1 MANVVP
7 LNNHAHRALCV
18 QAGAAARYGDNQR
31 FVPVIV
37 GEFPHLAVHY
47 PILLTKDQDTGAF
60 FIGAMLGFDEGENLF
75 LDARGMESYRPLN
88 LQRGP
93 FFTAGNEI
101 AVDLDSPRIDESGK
115 PLFTETGEP
124 TQYLQSIMA
133 LFRDLKPGLEVTRTF
148 VQTLIGLKLIEPIDI
163 DLAFDAG
170 RKRNLTGLK
179 LIEPIDIDLAFDDG
193 SQRNLTGLYTINQNA
208 LRALPDAGVIDLFRR
223 DYLQAIYLMI
233 ASLKQVP
240 VLARR
245 KNNALL
251 KASAALAGA

>member
-1 MANVVP
+1 MPNIAI
-7 LNNHAHRALCV
+7 LNNQAHRTLRV
-18 QAGAAARYGDNQR
+18 QASAAARYGDNQR

-37 GEFPHLAVHY
+37 GEFAHLAVHY

-75 LDARGMESYRPLN
+75 LDGRGMESYRPLN

-93 FFTAGNEI
+93 FFTAGSEVAI
-101 AVDLDSPRIDESGK
+101 DLDSPRIDEGGRA
-115 PLFTETGEP
+115 LFTETGEP
-124 TQYLQSIMA
+124 SQYLQSIMA
-133 LFRDLKPGLEVTRTF
+133 LFRDLVPGLEVTKTF
-148 VQTLIGLKLIEPIDI
+148 VQTLVS
-163 DLAFDAG
+163 
-170 RKRNLTGLK
+170 LK

-193 SQRNLTGLYTINQNA
+193 SRRNLTGLYTINQNA
-208 LRALPDAGVIDLFRR
+208 LRALPDASVIDLFRR

-251 KASAALAGA
+251 KASATLAGA

>member
-1 MANVVP
+1 MPNIAL
-7 LNNHAHRALCV
+7 LNNQTHRTLRV
-18 QAGAAARYGDNQR
+18 QSGAAVRYGDNQR
-31 FVPVIV
+31 FIPVIV

-47 PILLTKDQDTGAF
+47 PILLTKDQETGAF

-101 AVDLDSPRIDESGK
+101 AIDLDSARIDEGGR

-133 LFRDLKPGLEVTRTF
+133 LFRDLRPGLDVTKTF
-148 VQTLIGLKLIEPIDI
+148 VQTLVS
-163 DLAFDAG
+163 
-170 RKRNLTGLK
+170 LK

-193 SQRNLTGLYTINQNA
+193 SRRNLTGLYTINQNA
-208 LRALPDAGVIDLFRR
+208 LRALPEESVLDLFRR

-233 ASLKQVP
+233 ASLNQVP

-245 KNNALL
+245 KNSALL
-251 KASAALAGA
+251 KASATLQGA

>member
-31 FVPVIV
+31 FVPVIL
-37 GEFPHLAVHY
+37 GEFAHLAVHY
-47 PILLTKDQDTGAF
+47 PILLTKDQDTGQF

-75 LDARGMESYRPLN
+75 LDARGMETYRPLN

-93 FFTAGNEI
+93 FFTAGNDLAI
-101 AVDLDSPRIDESGK
+101 DLDSPRIDEAGK
-115 PLFTETGEP
+115 PLFTESGEP

-133 LFRDLKPGLEVTRTF
+133 LFRDLKPGLEVTKTF
-148 VQTLIGLKLIEPIDI
+148 VQTLSSLKLIEPIDV
-163 DLAFDAG
+163 
-170 RKRNLTGLK
+170 
-179 LIEPIDIDLAFDDG
+179 DLAFDDG
-193 SQRNLTGLYTINQNA
+193 SQRTLTGLYTINQAA

-223 DYLQAIYLMI
+223 DYLQLIYLMI

-245 KNNALL
+245 KNSALL
-251 KASAALAGA
+251 KATAALQGA

>member
-1 MANVVP
+1 MPNIAI
-7 LNNHAHRALCV
+7 LNNQAHRTLRV

-93 FFTAGNEI
+93 FFTAGNEVAI
-101 AVDLDSPRIDESGK
+101 DLDSPRLDEGGK

-133 LFRDLKPGLEVTRTF
+133 LFRDLKPGLEVTKAF
-148 VQTLIGLKLIEPIDI
+148 VQTLVSM
-163 DLAFDAG
+163 
-170 RKRNLTGLK
+170 K

-193 SQRNLTGLYTINQNA
+193 SRRNLTGLYTINQNA
-208 LRALPDAGVIDLFRR
+208 LRALPDASVLDLFRR
-223 DYLQAIYLMI
+223 DYLQAIYLMV
-233 ASLKQVP
+233 ASLKQVS

>member
-1 MANVVP
+1 MPNIAL
-7 LNNHAHRALCV
+7 LNNQSHRALRV

-31 FVPVIV
+31 FVPVIA

-47 PILLTKDQDTGAF
+47 PILLTKDQNTGAF

-101 AVDLDSPRIDESGK
+101 AIDLDSPRIDEGGK
-115 PLFTETGEP
+115 PLFTEAGEP

-133 LFRDLKPGLEVTRTF
+133 LFRDLKPGLEITKTF
-148 VQTLIGLKLIEPIDI
+148 VQTLVS
-163 DLAFDAG
+163 
-170 RKRNLTGLK
+170 LK

-193 SQRNLTGLYTINQNA
+193 SRRNLTGLYTINQA
-208 LRALPDAGVIDLFRR
+208 SLRALAEDSVLDLVRR
-223 DYLQAIYLMI
+223 DYLQLIYLMI

-251 KASAALAGA
+251 AASATLQGV

>member
-1 MANVVP
+1 MPNIAI
-7 LNNHAHRALCV
+7 LNNQDHRTLRV

-75 LDARGMESYRPLN
+75 LDGRGMESYRPLN

-93 FFTAGNEI
+93 FFTAGSEI
-101 AVDLDSPRIDESGK
+101 AIDLDSPRIDQAGR
-115 PLFTETGEP
+115 PLFTESGEP

-133 LFRDLKPGLEVTRTF
+133 LFRELVPGLEVTKTF
-148 VQTLIGLKLIEPIDI
+148 VQTL
-163 DLAFDAG
+163 AS
-170 RKRNLTGLK
+170 LK

-193 SQRNLTGLYTINQNA
+193 SRRNLTGLYTINQA
-208 LRALPDAGVIDLFRR
+208 VLRSLPDASVLDLLRR
-223 DYLQAIYLMI
+223 DYLHAIYLMI

-240 VLARR
+240 VLARH